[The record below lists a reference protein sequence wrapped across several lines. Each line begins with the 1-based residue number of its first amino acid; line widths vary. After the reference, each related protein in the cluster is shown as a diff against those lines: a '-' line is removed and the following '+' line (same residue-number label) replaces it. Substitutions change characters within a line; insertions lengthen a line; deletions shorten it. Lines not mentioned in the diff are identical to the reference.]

1 MFMIIIKDEK
11 LKKKLK
17 KKILK
22 IEKCRFRSIL
32 WVIAHG
38 FWAKI
43 ASLYFHPIFFPLIH
57 DDI

>member
-1 MFMIIIKDEK
+1 MFIIILEDE
-11 LKKKLK
+11 KKKLK
-17 KKILK
+17 
-22 IEKCRFRSIL
+22 IENVDFARFS